1 MSSIADDERKAL
13 VEGMRSLAS
22 ALHNFDGSRGNSSNV
37 RIEVGGAGVWLATT
51 CCLIM
56 LGMMFVGGLW
66 ASREFGRNDAEHA
79 ELRRTD
85 NDLKDYISAAYQ
97 VSPEFQKRIEAE
109 KVKAEQQ
116 K

>member
-37 RIEVGGAGVWLATT
+37 RIEAGGAGVWLATT

-56 LGMMFVGGLW
+56 LAVALVGSIWL
-66 ASREFGRNDAEHA
+66 SRELTRQDAEMA
-79 ELRRTD
+79 ALRDRNETFQA
-85 NDLKDYISAAYQ
+85 YIN
-97 VSPEFQKRIEAE
+97 VLMQK
-109 KVKAEQQ
+109 KYSK
-116 K
+116 

>member
-37 RIEVGGAGVWLATT
+37 RIEAGCAGVWLATT

-56 LGMMFVGGLW
+56 LAVAFVGSIWL
-66 ASREFGRNDAEHA
+66 SRELTRQDAEMA
-79 ELRRTD
+79 ALRDRNETFQA
-85 NDLKDYISAAYQ
+85 YIN
-97 VSPEFQKRIEAE
+97 VLMQK
-109 KVKAEQQ
+109 KYSK
-116 K
+116 

>member
-56 LGMMFVGGLW
+56 LAVALVGSIWL
-66 ASREFGRNDAEHA
+66 SRELTRQDAEMA
-79 ELRRTD
+79 ALRDRNETFQA
-85 NDLKDYISAAYQ
+85 YINAIYRNEGS
-97 VSPEFQKRIEAE
+97 K
-109 KVKAEQQ
+109 KVQSGYGK
-116 K
+116 

>member
-37 RIEVGGAGVWLATT
+37 RIEAGGAGVWLATT

-56 LGMMFVGGLW
+56 LAVALVGSIWL
-66 ASREFGRNDAEHA
+66 SRELTRQDAEMA
-79 ELRRTD
+79 ALRDRNETFQAYI
-85 NDLKDYISAAYQ
+85 NVLMQKKDS
-97 VSPEFQKRIEAE
+97 K
-109 KVKAEQQ
+109 
-116 K
+116 

>member
-37 RIEVGGAGVWLATT
+37 RIEAGGTGVWLATT

-56 LGMMFVGGLW
+56 LAVALVGSIWL
-66 ASREFGRNDAEHA
+66 SRELTRQDAEMA
-79 ELRRTD
+79 ALRDRNETFQAYI
-85 NDLKDYISAAYQ
+85 NVLMQKKDS
-97 VSPEFQKRIEAE
+97 K
-109 KVKAEQQ
+109 
-116 K
+116 